1 MIPLNRRDAVPLTAP
16 DGSTIREIANPR
28 NSTVRGQSLA
38 QATLAPGQSTTR
50 HFHPRAEEIYF
61 LLSGDGQMSIEDEQ
75 FEVGAGDAIPIL
87 PGKNHKIWNT
97 SDSQDL
103 VFLCCCAPAYS
114 DEDTVLSE

>member
-1 MIPLNRRDAVPLTAP
+1 MIPINRRDAAPLTAP
-16 DGSTIREIANPR
+16 DGSSIREFLNPR
-28 NSTVRGQSLA
+28 NSVLRNQSLA

-61 LLSGDGQMSIEDEQ
+61 LLSGRGQMSIEDTQ
-75 FEVGAGDAIPIL
+75 FEVGAGDAIPIS
-87 PGKNHKIWNT
+87 PGKKHKIWNT
-97 SDSQDL
+97 SKSHDL